1 MRMKD
6 KVAVVTGGA
15 RGIGEACARVFVGE
29 GAKVVIGDVLVAEG
43 RATAAAL
50 SAAGPGGAA
59 FVKCDVRRPADVQKL
74 VDTAVSR
81 FGRLDVAVANAG
93 VNRVSDFLTLSLDDW
108 NDVLRTNLTGAF
120 LTDQA
125 AARQMVKQG
134 GGGAIINMSSVNA
147 VMAIASITPYVAS
160 KGGINQLTSVAALAL
175 ADHGIRVNAIGPGS
189 ILTDMVRTV
198 AKDPA
203 VRHAQMART
212 PLGRYGETG
221 RGGPHRPVPRDRGF
235 LLHHRPDPLL
245 RRRPP
250 RPQLHGAGQ
259 GGEEEGAGPEKAGD
273 PEEVGLVAA
282 DRGGDFPAGRAILGG
297 WVQIDGANKRCP
309 VPRLGRARGLRCI
322 ISCS

>member
-50 SAAGPGGAA
+50 SAAGPGEAA

-74 VDTAVSR
+74 IDTAVSR

-125 AARQMVKQG
+125 AACQMVKQG
-134 GGGAIINMSSVNA
+134 RGGAIINMSSVNA

-160 KGGINQLTSVAALAL
+160 KGGINQLTRVASLAL

-212 PLGRYGETG
+212 PLGRYGEPDEVARIALFLASEDSSYITG
-221 RGGPHRPVPRDRGF
+221 QTLYCDGGRLALNYTVPVK
-235 LLHHRPDPLL
+235 
-245 RRRPP
+245 
-250 RPQLHGAGQ
+250 
-259 GGEEEGAGPEKAGD
+259 EEEKK
-273 PEEVGLVAA
+273 
-282 DRGGDFPAGRAILGG
+282 PARKKRATR
-297 WVQIDGANKRCP
+297 KK
-309 VPRLGRARGLRCI
+309 
-322 ISCS
+322 

>member
-43 RATAAAL
+43 RATATAL

-212 PLGRYGETG
+212 PLGRYGEPDEVARIALFLATEDSSYITG
-221 RGGPHRPVPRDRGF
+221 QTLYCDGGRLALNYTVPVK
-235 LLHHRPDPLL
+235 
-245 RRRPP
+245 
-250 RPQLHGAGQ
+250 
-259 GGEEEGAGPEKAGD
+259 EEKKKA
-273 PEEVGLVAA
+273 
-282 DRGGDFPAGRAILGG
+282 PARKKRATR
-297 WVQIDGANKRCP
+297 KK
-309 VPRLGRARGLRCI
+309 
-322 ISCS
+322 